1 MRENNLIKKE
11 KILRL
16 PSWIKFP
23 ISKASEFEKIQ
34 TLIKK
39 SNIHTIC
46 EEARCPNRAE
56 CYASGTATFL
66 LGGSIC
72 SRSCAFCQVNKG
84 RPSSINIDECTQVAE
99 AVKVLN
105 LKYVVLTSVARDD
118 LPDHGANLFIS
129 TIDEIRKIDSTI
141 KIEVLTP
148 DLWGGGKNF
157 DETNKLQTERLKM
170 ILEKDPICFN
180 HNLETVERL
189 QKEVRR
195 GANYKKS
202 LSLLKKSKDIAPHIQ
217 TKSGIMLGLG
227 ETLDEI
233 KNTIYDLKKI
243 DCDQITI
250 GQYLRP
256 SFNHLAVKKYWDPS
270 EFEYLYRFSKELGF
284 KKVSSGPL
292 VRSRYH
298 AGKLSSIKESFFSS
312 LFNMEIHSPFI
323 SVPAPPQTNL
333 NKRSTGL
340 EPTSL
345 TILNPIN
352 LKYLTSFLLYP
363 SLSKI
368 AKSLTLLLDFFS
380 IAQAIVVA
388 HINSETK
395 AGALLRILNVSS

>member
-1 MRENNLIKKE
+1 MKENNLLKQE

-39 SNIHTIC
+39 SDIHTIC

-84 RPSSINIDECTQVAE
+84 RPSAVNIYESIQVAE
-99 AVKVLN
+99 AVKILN

-118 LPDHGANLFIS
+118 LPDHGANLFVSAIN
-129 TIDEIRKIDSTI
+129 EIRKIDPFI

-157 DETNKLQTERLKM
+157 EETNNLQIERLKT
-170 ILEKDPICFN
+170 ILNKEPICFN

-195 GANYKKS
+195 GANYKNS
-202 LSLLKKSKDIAPHIQ
+202 ISLLKKSKEIAPNIQ

-233 KNTIYDLKKI
+233 KKTIYDLKEI
-243 DCDQITI
+243 NCDQITI

-256 SFNHLAVKKYWDPS
+256 SLNHLSVKKYWKPS
-270 EFEYLYRFSKELGF
+270 EFEYLYQFSRDLGF
-284 KKVSSGPL
+284 KKISSGPL
-292 VRSRYH
+292 VRSSYH
-298 AGKLSSIKESFFSS
+298 AG
-312 LFNMEIHSPFI
+312 
-323 SVPAPPQTNL
+323 
-333 NKRSTGL
+333 
-340 EPTSL
+340 
-345 TILNPIN
+345 
-352 LKYLTSFLLYP
+352 
-363 SLSKI
+363 
-368 AKSLTLLLDFFS
+368 
-380 IAQAIVVA
+380 
-388 HINSETK
+388 
-395 AGALLRILNVSS
+395 

>member
-1 MRENNLIKKE
+1 MQQNNQIMQE

-34 TLIKK
+34 TIIKK

-84 RPSSINIDECTQVAE
+84 RPEDININESIQVAE

-105 LKYVVLTSVARDD
+105 LRYVVLTSVARDD
-118 LPDHGANLFIS
+118 LPDHGANFFVS
-129 TIDEIRKIDSTI
+129 TINEIRKIDPKI

-148 DLWGGGKNF
+148 DLWGGGKNIK
-157 DETNKLQTERLKM
+157 ETSQLQSKRLKM
-170 ILEKDPICFN
+170 ILDKEPICFN

-195 GANYKKS
+195 GANYKNS
-202 LSLLKKSKDIAPHIQ
+202 INLLRKSKEIAPYIQ

-227 ETLDEI
+227 ENLDEI
-233 KNTIYDLKKI
+233 KDTIYDLRKVN
-243 DCDQITI
+243 CDQLTI

-256 SFNHLAVKKYWDPS
+256 SLNHLSVKKYWEPS
-270 EFEYLYRFSKELGF
+270 EFEYLYKFSMNLGF

-292 VRSRYH
+292 VRSSYH
-298 AGKLSSIKESFFSS
+298 AG
-312 LFNMEIHSPFI
+312 
-323 SVPAPPQTNL
+323 
-333 NKRSTGL
+333 
-340 EPTSL
+340 
-345 TILNPIN
+345 
-352 LKYLTSFLLYP
+352 
-363 SLSKI
+363 
-368 AKSLTLLLDFFS
+368 
-380 IAQAIVVA
+380 
-388 HINSETK
+388 
-395 AGALLRILNVSS
+395 